1 MPIAAGTRLGRYE
14 IRSPLG
20 AGGMGEVYLAW
31 DSKLERTIALKILPA
46 EVSSDKQRM
55 RRFTLEAR
63 AASALNHP
71 NIITIYEI
79 DQIDSMRIIA
89 TEFIDGMTLRASM
102 ASRRMTLDE
111 ALDVA
116 IQVASALVAA
126 HAAGIVHR
134 DIKPENIMVRR
145 DGYVKVLD
153 FGLAK
158 MTEPQVSGSEAT
170 TLFETATG
178 VVIGTVTYMSPEQ
191 ARGLAIDEQTDIF
204 SLGIVIYEMASG
216 RTPFEGETA
225 SDMIASILKTEPPPL
240 VQYSPEIPGELQRI
254 VERALCKDCAERY
267 QTAKDLWIDLRN
279 LKRELEFEAKL
290 GRSPAQSS
298 TGRETKATR
307 SGGQETI
314 ETVGQTGE
322 RRGEATS
329 ARSISNAEYLVG
341 GIKRHRRRVIAMT
354 AALIFAVAICAYLY
368 FARSSKTIDSIAVLP
383 FVNTSADPNTEYLS
397 DGITDSLINSL
408 SQLPNLRVMSRNSVF
423 RYKGREIDAQAAG
436 RDLSVQAVLTGRVV
450 QHGDTLSISAE
461 LIDTQDNR
469 HIWGEQYNRKLTD
482 IFTVQEE
489 IASEI
494 SERLRL
500 RLSGEEKKRLTKR
513 YTENTEAYQLYLKGR
528 YYWNKRTGETL
539 RKGVEHFQ
547 QAIEKD
553 PSYALAYAGL
563 ADSYILLG
571 VYNVLPPKE
580 AYPLAKAAAMRAL
593 EMDETLAEA
602 HVSLA
607 SVMGDYDWE
616 RTRAEREYTRAIEL
630 NPNYATAHQWYA
642 ELLSQMGRHEEA
654 IIQIKQAKE
663 LDPLSLII
671 NSVEGWL
678 YYLARQP
685 DQAIEQ
691 CRKVTEMDPNFSV
704 VHVYLGRA
712 LAFKGEY
719 EQAIAE
725 LQTAIRL
732 DEDSW
737 TLASLGHTYAI
748 AGRRE
753 EALKLLNRLKEL
765 STRRHV
771 SPYHIAA
778 IHAGLNEK
786 EQAFEW
792 LKKAYEQR
800 EQSLIFLKVDPLM
813 DNLRSDSRF
822 ADLLRRVGFKP

>member
-1 MPIAAGTRLGRYE
+1 MPIDAGTRLGRYE
-14 IRSPLG
+14 LRSRLG

-46 EVSSDKQRM
+46 EVSSDKRRM
-55 RRFTLEAR
+55 HRFKLEAR

-79 DQIDSMRIIA
+79 DQIDSTHFIA
-89 TEFIDGMTLRASM
+89 TEFIDGTTLRAFM
-102 ASRRMTLDE
+102 ASRRMKLDE
-111 ALDVA
+111 VLDVA

-126 HAAGIVHR
+126 HAEGIVHR
-134 DIKPENIMVRR
+134 DIKPENLMVRR

-158 MTEPQVSGSEAT
+158 LTEHQSSGSEAT
-170 TLFETATG
+170 TLFDTAIG

-191 ARGLAIDEQTDIF
+191 ARGQSIDAQTDIF
-204 SLGIVIYEMASG
+204 SLGVVIYEMASG
-216 RTPFEGETA
+216 RTPFEGDTA

-240 VQYSPEIPGELQRI
+240 VQYSPDIPDELQRI
-254 VERALCKDCAERY
+254 VERALCKDCGERY
-267 QTAKDLWIDLRN
+267 QTAKDLLIDLRN

-290 GRSPAQSS
+290 GRSAPSS
-298 TGRETKATR
+298 TGSETKATR
-307 SGGQETI
+307 SGSQETI
-314 ETVGQTGE
+314 ETAGKTRE
-322 RRGEATS
+322 RRGKAAPVST
-329 ARSISNAEYLVG
+329 ASNAEYLVG
-341 GIKRHRRRVIAMT
+341 SLKRHRIGVIVMIT
-354 AALIFAVAICAYLY
+354 ALIVAVASLAYFY
-368 FARSSKTIDSIAVLP
+368 FVKSGKTIDSIAVLP

-436 RDLSVQAVLTGRVV
+436 RELNVQAVLTGRVV
-450 QHGDTLSISAE
+450 QHGDTLSINAE
-461 LIDTQDNR
+461 LVDARDSS
-469 HIWGEQYNRKLTD
+469 HIWGEQYHRKLTD

-489 IASEI
+489 IAKEI

-539 RKGVEHFQ
+539 QKGVEHFQ

-553 PSYALAYAGL
+553 PGYALAYAGL

-580 AYPLAKAAAMRAL
+580 AYPLAKTAATRAL

-607 SVMGDYDWE
+607 SVMGDYEWD
-616 RTRAEREYTRAIEL
+616 RARAEREFTRAIEL

-642 ELLSQMGRHEEA
+642 ELLSQMGRHKEA
-654 IIQIKQAKE
+654 LTQIKQARE

-691 CRKVTEMDPNFSV
+691 CRKVIEMDQNFSV

-712 LAFKGEY
+712 FAFKGEY

-725 LQTAIRL
+725 LQKAIQL
-732 DEDSW
+732 DEDPW
-737 TLASLGHTYAI
+737 TIASLGHTYAI
-748 AGRRE
+748 AGKRE
-753 EALKLLNRLKEL
+753 EALKLLSRLKEL

-786 EQAFEW
+786 EQAFQW
-792 LKKAYEQR
+792 LEKAYKQR

-822 ADLLRRVGFKP
+822 ADLLRRVGFEP

>member
-14 IRSPLG
+14 IRSHLG

-31 DSKLERTIALKILPA
+31 DSKLERTIALKTLPA
-46 EVSSDKQRM
+46 EVASDNQRM
-55 RRFTLEAR
+55 HRFTLEAR

-71 NIITIYEI
+71 NIITIHEI
-79 DQIDSMRIIA
+79 DQIDSTHFIA
-89 TEFIDGMTLRASM
+89 TEFIDGMTLRASV
-102 ASRRMTLDE
+102 ANSRMKLDE
-111 ALDVA
+111 VLDVA
-116 IQVASALVAA
+116 IQVASALAAA
-126 HAAGIVHR
+126 HVAGIVHR
-134 DIKPENIMVRR
+134 DIKPENIMLRR

-158 MTEPQVSGSEAT
+158 LTEQHASGSEAT
-170 TLFETATG
+170 TLFDTATG

-191 ARGLAIDEQTDIF
+191 ARGQSIDARTDIF

-225 SDMIASILKTEPPPL
+225 NDLIASILKTEPPPL

-254 VERALCKDCAERY
+254 VERALCKDREERY
-267 QTAKDLWIDLRN
+267 QTVKDLLIDLRT

-290 GRSPAQSS
+290 RRSAQSS
-298 TGRETKATR
+298 TDSGTKATR
-307 SGGQETI
+307 SEGRETI
-314 ETVGQTGE
+314 ESVRETRE
-322 RRGEATS
+322 RGGEAASVRTLS
-329 ARSISNAEYLVG
+329 SAEYLVS
-341 GIKRHRRRVIAMT
+341 GIKRHRRGMIAVT
-354 AALIFAVAICAYLY
+354 LALSLAVASFTYFY
-368 FARSSKTIDSIAVLP
+368 FAKSGKTIGSIAVLP

-408 SQLPNLRVMSRNSVF
+408 SQLPGLRVMSRNSVF

-436 RDLSVQAVLTGRVV
+436 RELQVQAVLTGRVV
-450 QHGDTLSISAE
+450 QRGDTLSITAE
-461 LIDTQDNR
+461 LVDTQDSS

-482 IFTVQEE
+482 IITVQED
-489 IASEI
+489 IAREI

-500 RLSGEEKKRLTKR
+500 RLSGEQKKRVTKR
-513 YTENTEAYQLYLKGR
+513 YTENTEAYQAYLKGR
-528 YYWNKRTGETL
+528 YFWNKRTGETL

-553 PSYALAYAGL
+553 PGYALAFAGL

-571 VYNVLPPKE
+571 VYNVIPPNE
-580 AYPLAKAAAMRAL
+580 AYPLAKAAAMKAL

-607 SVMGDYDWE
+607 SVMGDFDWD
-616 RTRAEREYTRAIEL
+616 RPRAVREYTRAIEL

-654 IIQIKQAKE
+654 ITQIKQARE

-712 LAFKGEY
+712 LALKGDY
-719 EQAIAE
+719 EQAITE
-725 LQTAIRL
+725 LQKALQL

-748 AGRRE
+748 AGKRE
-753 EALKLLNRLKEL
+753 EALRLLNRLKEL

-792 LKKAYEQR
+792 LEKAYQQR

-813 DNLRSDSRF
+813 DNLRSDSRY
-822 ADLLRRVGFKP
+822 ADLLRRVGFEP